1 MADENPPVEAQND
14 DSIALS
20 PYSNAL
26 LQAVQEIQARP
37 SPDEFTK
44 LTVSRAVSFV
54 ALVYERMRNAIEYRE
69 EHLIR
74 RAAIE
79 RILRR
84 RLSMN
89 PDGEGEGENL
99 LRELLWARYFPK
111 NSLGEDDVYAV
122 QHIITRYIAIRKLLL
137 HARNQHLHEF
147 LWSFLIDM
155 LSCEIEETLS
165 PDISTRESTY
175 THFIFQTLHKTVRV
189 DGVNED
195 QKDMYLLIALEKAY
209 RKSDRSYQRYHTF
222 ILFYQALSQ
231 VPEEQYPTLI
241 PKLTEIFKKID
252 ITRKDRSVD
261 KLVKY
266 IKKQL
271 PPYLILFEVLNSTN
285 ASKELITN
293 KTALREA
300 VEKKCKEKYA
310 QVQQRLTSMAIRS
323 LIYIFI
329 TKMIIAIIL
338 EYPVS
343 IMIYGEAQIIPI
355 IINSLFPPLLMIM
368 IVLWFKLPDEENT
381 KRIYHRIVQILDA
394 DMSYENRVNLITR
407 KPRKQNPVLSA
418 VFSVFYIATFVIT
431 LALINY
437 VLTLLDFHLLSK
449 LLFVFF
455 VSVVSF
461 FAYRIK
467 QVVNEYRL
475 VERDSILT
483 PIIDFFFI
491 PILSLGKVFSN
502 GVSRLN
508 FFTILFDFIIEA
520 PFKMIIDVIEEW
532 IKFVRARKDEIV

>member
-1 MADENPPVEAQND
+1 MADKNHPVEAQNED
-14 DSIALS
+14 RIALS

-26 LQAVQEIQARP
+26 LQAVQQIQARP

-89 PDGEGEGENL
+89 PDGEGEGESL

-137 HARNQHLHEF
+137 HSQNQHLHEF
-147 LWSFLIDM
+147 LWSFLVDM

-165 PDISTRESTY
+165 PDISTRESIY

-189 DGVNED
+189 DGVSED
-195 QKDMYLLIALEKAY
+195 HKDMYLLIALEKAY

-231 VPEEQYPTLI
+231 VPEDQYPTLI

-252 ITRKDRSVD
+252 IIRKDRSVD
-261 KLVKY
+261 KLVRY

-271 PPYLILFEVLNSTN
+271 PPYLILFEILNSSN
-285 ASKELITN
+285 ANKELLTD
-293 KTALREA
+293 KAALREA

-310 QVQQRLTSMAIRS
+310 QIQQRLTSMAVRS

-329 TKMIIAIIL
+329 TKMLVAIIL

-355 IINSLFPPLLMIM
+355 IINSLFPPFLMIM

-394 DMSYENRVNLITR
+394 DKSYEDRVNLITR
-407 KPRKQNPVLSA
+407 KPRKQNPVLSV
-418 VFSVFYIATFVIT
+418 VFSVFYITTFVIT

-449 LLFVFF
+449 LLFIFF

-467 QVVNEYRL
+467 QVVNEYWL

-491 PILSLGKVFSN
+491 PILSLGKVFSK

-520 PFKMIIDVIEEW
+520 PFKMIIDVVEEW

>member
-1 MADENPPVEAQND
+1 MADKNHPVEAQNED
-14 DSIALS
+14 RIALS

-26 LQAVQEIQARP
+26 LQAVQQIQARP

-89 PDGEGEGENL
+89 PDGEGEGESL

-137 HARNQHLHEF
+137 HSQNQHLHEF
-147 LWSFLIDM
+147 LWSFLVDM

-165 PDISTRESTY
+165 PDISTRESIY

-189 DGVNED
+189 DGVSED
-195 QKDMYLLIALEKAY
+195 HKDMYLLIALEKAY

-231 VPEEQYPTLI
+231 VPEDQYPTLI

-252 ITRKDRSVD
+252 IIRKDRSVD
-261 KLVKY
+261 KLVRY

-271 PPYLILFEVLNSTN
+271 PPYLILFEILNSSN
-285 ASKELITN
+285 ANKELLTD
-293 KTALREA
+293 KAALREA

-310 QVQQRLTSMAIRS
+310 QIQQRLTSMAVRS

-329 TKMIIAIIL
+329 TKMLVAIIL

-355 IINSLFPPLLMIM
+355 IINSLFPPFLMIM

-394 DMSYENRVNLITR
+394 DKSYEDRVNLITR
-407 KPRKQNPVLSA
+407 KPRKQNPVLSV
-418 VFSVFYIATFVIT
+418 VFSVFYITTFVIT

-437 VLTLLDFHLLSK
+437 VITLLDFHLLSK
-449 LLFVFF
+449 LLFIFF

-467 QVVNEYRL
+467 QVVNEYWL

-491 PILSLGKVFSN
+491 PILSLGKVFSK

-520 PFKMIIDVIEEW
+520 PFKMIIDVVEEW

>member
-1 MADENPPVEAQND
+1 
-14 DSIALS
+14 
-20 PYSNAL
+20 
-26 LQAVQEIQARP
+26 
-37 SPDEFTK
+37 
-44 LTVSRAVSFV
+44 
-54 ALVYERMRNAIEYRE
+54 MRNAIEYRE

-89 PDGEGEGENL
+89 PDGEGEGESL

-137 HARNQHLHEF
+137 HSQNQHLHEF
-147 LWSFLIDM
+147 LWSFLVDM

-165 PDISTRESTY
+165 PDISTRESIY

-189 DGVNED
+189 DGVSED
-195 QKDMYLLIALEKAY
+195 HKDMYLLIALEKAY

-231 VPEEQYPTLI
+231 VPEDQYPTLI

-252 ITRKDRSVD
+252 IIRKDRSVD
-261 KLVKY
+261 KLVRY

-271 PPYLILFEVLNSTN
+271 PPYLILFEILNSSN
-285 ASKELITN
+285 ANKELLTD
-293 KTALREA
+293 KAALREA

-310 QVQQRLTSMAIRS
+310 QIQQRLTSMAVRS

-329 TKMIIAIIL
+329 TKMLVAIIL

-355 IINSLFPPLLMIM
+355 IINSLFPPFLMIM

-394 DMSYENRVNLITR
+394 DKSYEDRVNLITR
-407 KPRKQNPVLSA
+407 KPRKQNPVLSV
-418 VFSVFYIATFVIT
+418 VFSVFYITTFVIT

-449 LLFVFF
+449 LLFIFF

-467 QVVNEYRL
+467 QVVNEYWL

-491 PILSLGKVFSN
+491 PILSLGKVFSK

-520 PFKMIIDVIEEW
+520 PFKMIIDVVEEW